1 MPRFN
6 PNDHMM
12 NLKGKD
18 YLPVAPRLAWLNEE
32 LRAHAIPLQTE
43 SGSISVETQLEHYG
57 QFTDSDKGGRERRG
71 WEAVVAAHIVV
82 RDTNDK
88 VVLRST
94 AHKRQTSFDFADF
107 VEKAETGAIGRAL
120 AAIGYGTI
128 QSLDFEE
135 GEKPSPIDGEVGPA
149 VIDAPQA
156 SRSTTS
162 APKKPAVAAPQR
174 QDPLSVL
181 TGNPVP
187 ESGATAGTTPPALDK
202 NERQAHLEWLK
213 SNVARKEIADLLNEA
228 IKKAKVPS
236 VTALPDKLLQEV
248 YEAAVAFST
257 N

>member
-32 LRAHAIPLQTE
+32 LRERAIPVRAE
-43 SGSISVETQLEHYG
+43 SGAINITTHLQHYG
-57 QFTDSDKGGRERRG
+57 QFTDSDKGGRERKG
-71 WEAVVAAHIVV
+71 WEAVVMAYVTV
-82 RDTNDK
+82 LDK
-88 VVLRST
+88 DGQEVLSGT

-149 VIDAPQA
+149 VVDGPQA
-156 SRSTTS
+156 SRSNTS
-162 APKKPAVAAPQR
+162 KKAPVAGTQR

-181 TGNPVP
+181 TGNSVSN
-187 ESGATAGTTPPALDK
+187 SGASAESTPPALDPG
-202 NERQAHLEWLK
+202 ERQAHLEWLK
-213 SNVARKEIADLLNEA
+213 SNAVRTEIANLLNEA

-236 VTALPDKLLQEV
+236 VSALPDKLLQEV